1 MSRQWR
7 DRPAVAFAGGNNV
20 VSMCADRIPGA
31 PFIDLRNSGVGD
43 AVVASWVVHSAR
55 AVNRLVQINTSVRRD
70 VALLLGVPEACLTDT
85 DDDAGAVRPDL
96 ARLQSDDAGSRPM
109 SAFDVLCRGLG
120 LPRLEPVRPP
130 YREAPEDG
138 AWADEQWQK
147 VDQGGARARV
157 LIFPEAAWHTRV
169 WPLSY
174 FIDLANSLAS
184 DGHAVAAMAGS
195 QQAVRHMPCQWWGG
209 FPVGKAAAMCR
220 RADLVVGNE
229 SGPAHLASTIGT
241 LAVPICGPTDPL
253 VIFGHEPNVRPIRV
267 DRGIV
272 PCVGCLFVVTAG
284 YRQACDVGGCQAL
297 MRYDPASAGAAVR
310 AILASGPRR
319 ALASSVR
326 DDTLE

>member
-1 MSRQWR
+1 
-7 DRPAVAFAGGNNV
+7 
-20 VSMCADRIPGA
+20 MCADRIAGA
-31 PFIDLRNSGVGD
+31 PLIDIRTSGVGD

-55 AVNRLVQINTSVRRD
+55 AVNRLVQINASARRD
-70 VALLLGVPEACLTDT
+70 VSQILGVPEACLTDT
-85 DDDAGAVRPDL
+85 DDDAGSVRPDL
-96 ARLQSDDAGSRPM
+96 ARLQFHDDGAQPM

-130 YREAPEDG
+130 YVEAPDDG
-138 AWADEQWQK
+138 AWADEQWRK
-147 VDQGGARARV
+147 IDRAGARARV

-174 FIDLANSLAS
+174 FIDLANTLAG

-241 LAVPICGPTDPL
+241 LAVPICGPTDPA

-267 DRGIV
+267 DPGIV
-272 PCVGCLFVVTAG
+272 PCVGCLFVFTAG
-284 YRQACDVGGCQAL
+284 YRHACDVGGCQAL
-297 MRYDPASAGAAVR
+297 MRYDPASASAAVR
-310 AILASGPRR
+310 TILASGSRR
-319 ALASSVR
+319 TFASSVCEDVMER
-326 DDTLE
+326 PEAGSEVGAGALRGEPGL